1 MGQFIAAPPFK
12 PRPTHRNVNF
22 LITTCHEETRQL
34 HDSDFHFIAAF
45 RIAPFLEISKKFF
58 HKKTF
63 SLDFD
68 YFSLSLDR
76 DASKTIDRPL
86 NSNEWCC
93 CFRTVT
99 NSTGVYVLRPILFR
113 DTDRSNATF
122 DLNPQIFFPRL
133 SLPRS
138 IFVLFE
144 RLEIKTNRKQVERN
158 DFKRILIHQSMFRQ
172 EFQDKSSH
180 LIIINEN

>member
-22 LITTCHEETRQL
+22 LITTCHEETRNTATTRFRFPFYCRV
-34 HDSDFHFIAAF
+34 SNRAF
-45 RIAPFLEISKKFF
+45 LRNFKEIFPQKNFLARFRLF
-58 HKKTF
+58 
-63 SLDFD
+63 L
-68 YFSLSLDR
+68 SLSLDR

-144 RLEIKTNRKQVERN
+144 RLEIKTKSKTSTSRK
-158 DFKRILIHQSMFRQ
+158 KRF
-172 EFQDKSSH
+172 
-180 LIIINEN
+180 